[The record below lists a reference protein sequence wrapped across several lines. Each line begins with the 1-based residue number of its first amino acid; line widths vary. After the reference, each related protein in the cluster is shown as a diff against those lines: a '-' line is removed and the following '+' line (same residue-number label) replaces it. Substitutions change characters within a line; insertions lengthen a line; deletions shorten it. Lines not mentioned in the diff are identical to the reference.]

1 MRILISGASI
11 AGPVLAYWLAR
22 GGFEVT
28 VVERAPALRKTGG
41 HAVDLFRPSMDISE
55 KMGVL
60 PRIESLATGTER
72 LTLFREGKSRP
83 AHVDLTKIYRATSD
97 RHIEIMRD
105 DLSEVYY
112 DAGRDHVEYVFGDS
126 ITGISPDGKVTF
138 EHAAARN
145 FDIVVGAD
153 GLHSNVRRL
162 VFGDEAAIT
171 RFIGGYL
178 AVASAPKSFAPESEM
193 IVHAGVGRMAGM
205 YSADHLDDSRV
216 LFMFRSKT
224 ELDYHYRDT
233 VQQKQ
238 LLRNALA
245 GLSEQSDRWLAEID
259 DTPSFYFD
267 SISQLQL
274 DMWSKNR
281 VTLVGDA
288 AYCPGPAVGGS
299 TSLAVIGAYVLAR
312 ELIAAQG
319 DHLRGF
325 AAYQQEMAANVHHS
339 RVFARGA
346 ARAVVPGSKVA
357 VWAVTRGAQLISSL
371 PAPFTRA
378 VASLNTKGVRMHDSM
393 PVPDYPELE
402 PLEPQ

>member
-11 AGPVLAYWLAR
+11 AGPVLAYWLVR

-41 HAVDLFRPSMDISE
+41 HAVDLFRPSMEISE

-60 PRIESLATGTER
+60 PRLESLATGTDR
-72 LTLFREGKSRP
+72 LTLYRQGISRP
-83 AHVDLTKIYRATSD
+83 AHVDLRKIYSATSD

-112 DAGRDHVEYVFGDS
+112 DAGRDHVEYAFDDS
-126 ITGISPDGKVTF
+126 ITDISPDGEVTF
-138 EHAAARN
+138 EHGAART
-145 FDIVVGAD
+145 FDVVVGAD

-162 VFGDEAAIT
+162 AFGDDAGFT

-178 AVASAPKSFAPESEM
+178 AVASAPKSLASVGEM
-193 IVHAGVGRMAGM
+193 IMHAGVGRMAGI
-205 YSADHLDDSRV
+205 YSADHLDDARV
-216 LFMFRSKT
+216 LFMFRTKI
-224 ELDYHYRDT
+224 ELDYHYRDMLR
-233 VQQKQ
+233 QKE
-238 LLRNALA
+238 LLRSALA
-245 GLSEQSDRWLAEID
+245 GMSAQSDRWLTEVD
-259 DTPSFYFD
+259 HTPSFYFD
-267 SISQLQL
+267 SITQLQL
-274 DMWSKNR
+274 DIWSKNR

-312 ELIAAQG
+312 ELIAARG
-319 DHLRGF
+319 DHIRAF
-325 AAYQQEMAANVHHS
+325 AAYQQEMAAKVHQS

-346 ARAVVPGSKVA
+346 ARAVVPGSRAA

-371 PAPFTRA
+371 PAPLTRT
-378 VASLNTKGVRMHDSM
+378 VAKLNTKGVRMHDSM
-393 PVPDYPELE
+393 RVPEYPELE
-402 PLEPQ
+402 PQ

>member
-1 MRILISGASI
+1 MRILVSGASI

-28 VVERAPALRKTGG
+28 VVERSPILRKSGG
-41 HAVDLFRPSMDISE
+41 HAVDLFRPSMEISE

-60 PRIESLATGTER
+60 PRIESLATGMER
-72 LTLFREGKSRP
+72 LTLYREGKSRP
-83 AHVDLTKIYRATSD
+83 AHVDLTKIYSATSD
-97 RHIEIMRD
+97 RHVEIMRD
-105 DLSEVYY
+105 DLSEAYY

-126 ITGISPDGKVTF
+126 ITAISADGDVTF
-138 EHAAARN
+138 EHDGARH
-145 FDIVVGAD
+145 FDAIVGAD

-162 VFGDEAAIT
+162 VFGDDAGFT

-178 AVASAPKSFAPESEM
+178 AVASAPKSLAPEAEM
-193 IVHAGVGRMAGM
+193 VVHAGVGRMAGI
-205 YSADHLDDSRV
+205 YSAGHLDDSRV
-216 LFMFRSKT
+216 LFMFRSKS
-224 ELDYHYRDT
+224 ELDYHHRDT
-233 VQQKQ
+233 PQQKE
-238 LLRNALA
+238 LLRKAMA
-245 GLSEQSDRWLAEID
+245 GISEQADQWLAEID
-259 DTPSFYFD
+259 HTPTFYFD
-267 SISQLQL
+267 GISQLQL

-312 ELIAAQG
+312 ELIANGG
-319 DHLRGF
+319 DHLRAF
-325 AAYQQEMAANVHHS
+325 AAYQQEMAAKVHQS

-346 ARAVVPGSKVA
+346 ARAVIPGSKAA

-371 PAPFTRA
+371 PAPLTRA
-378 VASLNTKGVRMHDSM
+378 VARLNTKGVRMHDSM

-402 PLEPQ
+402 PQ